1 MTVYIDENTES
12 LLHAMSVMIT
22 PHKTTSPS
30 TTPASAKETSP
41 LSPLRS
47 LREGVLVTTRTNRF
61 TVSYI
66 EHKARR
72 TSDAGTGWR
81 TEHRTQPIFFMEL
94 PFMDLTLLDGSIS
107 LMIVIIRLCATAT
120 QNHQRGES

>member
-1 MTVYIDENTES
+1 MNAS
-12 LLHAMSVMIT
+12 HAMFVMII

-47 LREGVLVTTRTNRF
+47 LRKGVLIATSTNRF

-66 EHKARR
+66 ASRCR
-72 TSDAGTGWR
+72 A
-81 TEHRTQPIFFMEL
+81 
-94 PFMDLTLLDGSIS
+94 
-107 LMIVIIRLCATAT
+107 
-120 QNHQRGES
+120 